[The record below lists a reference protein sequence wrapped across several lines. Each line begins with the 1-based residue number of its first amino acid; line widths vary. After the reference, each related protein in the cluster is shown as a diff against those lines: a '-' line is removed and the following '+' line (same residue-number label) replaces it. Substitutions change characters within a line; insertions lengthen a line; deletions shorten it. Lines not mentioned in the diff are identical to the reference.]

1 MAIDAATLPPDVSSV
16 LDQFPDFDAAEFI
29 DSGANGYVLTG
40 MHAKLK
46 RQVALKIYYHE
57 ESEIDQEPT
66 LIAAI
71 SHENVL
77 RVHDARSLSETCSF
91 FMTPCANY
99 GDLGSHLR
107 KYSISTVFAHQ
118 LLTQLLSGLTALHES
133 RLVHRDIKPE
143 NLLVHDETLL
153 IADFGSVRRVSD
165 DTGVAPA
172 SRHSILYRPPE
183 AIGDSPY
190 FDFSSDT
197 YQAGLVGCQL
207 FGVKLDSNL
216 EAHLTQPQLVKL
228 ARLKAAGDQFE
239 VSKYVDSCIERRIHS
254 GTLVDWRKVPFF
266 VPKSLVRCLKRAVCG
281 ARYGSCSEFLF
292 ELQRAGAGLPNW
304 IVDGESLVLRD
315 WHGRD
320 YLLSIEGDDA
330 VVRKR
335 STGKKRFIQ
344 DNQLSG
350 GGLPVVY
357 SRLRRQLGIG

>member
-1 MAIDAATLPPDVSSV
+1 MPIDFDSLPSDVSDV
-16 LDQFPDFDAAEFI
+16 LGQFPDFAPAEFI

-46 RQVALKIYYHE
+46 RQVALKIYYHGQN
-57 ESEIDQEPT
+57 EIDQEPT

-77 RVHDARSLSETCSF
+77 RVHDARSLSDSCSF

-99 GDLGSHLR
+99 GDLATHLR
-107 KYSISTVFAHQ
+107 EYSISTVFAHQ

-207 FGVKLDSNL
+207 IGARLDNNL
-216 EAHLTQPQLVKL
+216 EWYLTGPQLEKL
-228 ARLKAAGDQFE
+228 ARLKADGDQFE
-239 VSKYVDSCIERRIHS
+239 ISKYVDSCVERRIKN
-254 GTLVDWRKVPFF
+254 GTLVDWKKVPFF
-266 VPKSLVRCLKRAVCG
+266 VPKSLVRCLKRAVSG
-281 ARYGSCSEFLF
+281 ARYASCSEFLF
-292 ELQRAGAGLPNW
+292 ELQRTGANMPNW
-304 IVDGESLVLRD
+304 IVQGENVLLMD
-315 WHGRD
+315 WRGRD
-320 YLLSIEGDDA
+320 YQLGVQGGD
-330 VVRKR
+330 VIVRKR

-350 GGLPVVY
+350 GGLPAVY
-357 SRLRRQLGIG
+357 SKLRRQLGVG